1 MDLNLQKVPQD
12 SLVEIGILTRGIF
25 KVLIHLL
32 NYFQENFI
40 NLPLHIRDSVINY
53 HKLDGL
59 KYQKFCLSQFLEPEL
74 EIKIWAAP
82 SFLWRFQGSTLICL
96 SQFLVGASNS
106 WWCLV
111 YGSII
116 SLSAS
121 IITWPSSLCISVS
134 PNLSFLVRTS
144 VFGCR
149 ITLIQC
155 NLLLIMIASTKT
167 LIPHRFLAISIS
179 CLLILGGF
187 LFACI
192 FFFTALGLPCC
203 P

>member
-12 SLVEIGILTRGIF
+12 NLVEIGILTRGIF

-53 HKLDGL
+53 HNLGGL
-59 KYQKFCLSQFLEPEL
+59 KYQKFSLSQFLEPEL
-74 EIKIWAAP
+74 EIKIWAAR
-82 SFLWRFQGSTLICL
+82 SFLWRFQGSTLLCL

-106 WWCLV
+106 WCSLV

-116 SLSAS
+116 SISAS

-134 PNLSFLVRTS
+134 PNLSFLVRTP

-155 NLLLIMIASTKT
+155 NLLLT
-167 LIPHRFLAISIS
+167 
-179 CLLILGGF
+179 
-187 LFACI
+187 
-192 FFFTALGLPCC
+192 
-203 P
+203 